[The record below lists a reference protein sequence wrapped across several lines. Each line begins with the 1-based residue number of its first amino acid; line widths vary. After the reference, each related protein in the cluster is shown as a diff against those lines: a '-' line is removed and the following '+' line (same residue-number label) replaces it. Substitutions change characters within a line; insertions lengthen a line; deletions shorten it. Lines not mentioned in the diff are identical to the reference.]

1 MLSPQ
6 LLLQTH
12 MDTLAKGSLAMCI
25 IPHLADTPTS
35 YVFSEL
41 LWVYMTVCGC
51 CDWLGKR
58 SKRSRHFFNQSEVKP
73 KPMVFVDTCVQALG
87 ARYLNFHWVLID
99 SFDCLCILW
108 LAREKIAPLFQLVR
122 RRSSH
127 LSKNSYFC
135 HEAPTRMLIHVLP
148 ICKKRESQH

>member
-6 LLLQTH
+6 RLLQTR

-25 IPHLADTPTS
+25 IPLLADTPTS

-41 LWVYMTVCGC
+41 LLVYMTVCVC

-58 SKRSRHFFNQSEVKP
+58 SCHFFNQSEVKP
-73 KPMVFVDTCVQALG
+73 VVICWHVFSG
-87 ARYLNFHWVLID
+87 AWCQVHEFSLSPD
-99 SFDCLCILW
+99 W
-108 LAREKIAPLFQLVR
+108 LVWLSVHIVIGQGENRTLFQLVR
-122 RRSSH
+122 RKSSH
-127 LSKNSYFC
+127 MLKNSYFC
-135 HEAPTRMLIHVLP
+135 HVAPTRMLIHVLP

>member
-6 LLLQTH
+6 LLLQTR

-51 CDWLGKR
+51 RDWLGKR
-58 SKRSRHFFNQSEVKP
+58 SKRSRHFQPVRGKTKANGNLLTR
-73 KPMVFVDTCVQALG
+73 VF
-87 ARYLNFHWVLID
+87 R
-99 SFDCLCILW
+99 
-108 LAREKIAPLFQLVR
+108 RLV
-122 RRSSH
+122 
-127 LSKNSYFC
+127 
-135 HEAPTRMLIHVLP
+135 PGT
-148 ICKKRESQH
+148 